1 MDAAD
6 LVVIN
11 TCAIREAAEAKVIG
25 RQGELG
31 EAQGARTRRCAS

>member
-25 RQGELG
+25 RQGAAATG
-31 EAQGARTRRCAS
+31 